1 MGMKIDMRTE
11 LLLTIEELKKVMTEA
26 AKAHG
31 FDFQHPKVLHFSRE
45 LDHLIVKL
53 MKSQPI

>member
-1 MGMKIDMRTE
+1 MKIDMRTE